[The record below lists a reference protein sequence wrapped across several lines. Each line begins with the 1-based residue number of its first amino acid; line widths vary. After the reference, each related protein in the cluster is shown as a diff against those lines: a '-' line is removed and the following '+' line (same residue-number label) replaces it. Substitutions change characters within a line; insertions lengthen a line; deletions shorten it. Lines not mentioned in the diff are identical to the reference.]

1 MKKIKPTII
10 ILIIIPIII
19 FSSHSYLKNVTSAM
33 SETLNSAQMLA
44 QSGDINGAVKM
55 VDKFN
60 NQWDKYKGVIA
71 TFIKHNELDI
81 VNLSAAKLKPL
92 IKNDNKG
99 DFLAECESL
108 KVQLHHIWETEKFS
122 VDNIL

>member
-92 IKNDNKG
+92 IKNDSKG